1 MRLLT
6 SKLMRGARIQARII
20 RALMLRDVMMRYG
33 RDNIGFVWIVLEP
46 MILTAGV
53 MTIWSYT
60 MGTDKYGLKLI
71 EFILTGYMPLTLWR
85 HLTNSMLTLFR
96 RSSPLLYHRQITLF
110 DIISAKLAL
119 EFIGTSAAFV
129 VVWGALYAVGLAGD
143 IARLDLLILGW
154 MMMAWLASS
163 VGLILAAM
171 TEWSETSE
179 RFVQPMQYLSIPIS
193 GAFAMV
199 DWLPTW
205 AQHLILL
212 NPMVHCYE
220 VFRAGYFGS
229 AVVTHYYLLYFAS
242 CSFVLMFCGVN
253 LVKYMRARVQLS

>member
-1 MRLLT
+1 MPLAT
-6 SKLMRGARIQARII
+6 SKLVQGLFIQARNV

-33 RDNIGFVWIVLEP
+33 RDNIGFVWIILEP

-60 MGTDKYGLKLI
+60 MGGDKYGLKLV

-85 HLTNSMLTLFR
+85 HLTNSMVTLFR
-96 RSSPLLYHRQITLF
+96 RSSALLYHRQITLF
-110 DIISAKLAL
+110 DIIASKILL

-129 VVWGALYAVGLAGD
+129 VVWGTLYAIGFAGG
-143 IARLDLLILGW
+143 IANLSLLIVGW
-154 MMMAWLASS
+154 LMMAWLAGSAA
-163 VGLILAAM
+163 LIIAAM
-171 TEWSETSE
+171 TEYSETSE
-179 RFVQPMQYLSIPIS
+179 RFVQPVQYLTIPIS

-205 AQHLILL
+205 AQHALLL

-220 VFRAGYFGS
+220 VFRAGYFGDS
-229 AVVTHYYLLYFAS
+229 VVTHYDLAYFCA
-242 CSFVLMFCGVN
+242 CSFILMYCGVS
-253 LVKYMRARVQLS
+253 LVKHMRARVQLN